1 MNDTHDTDSWLPEGL
16 ASVIAT
22 ADPIPAD
29 VLMSL
34 RSSLARRATGAEV
47 AELVYDSVLE
57 SDLAGVRGG
66 AATRQLTFETA
77 GLSLDVEV
85 ATDPARLN
93 GQVSPPQET
102 DIQVRHTGG
111 SFTVR
116 SDALGH
122 FRIAALPAGPI
133 SFACQPA
140 GRGGPAAHT
149 DWVVL

>member
-1 MNDTHDTDSWLPEGL
+1 MSE
-16 ASVIAT
+16 S
-22 ADPIPAD
+22 ADELFGRLKR
-29 VLMSL
+29 V
-34 RSSLARRATGAEV
+34 ARRMDPVPREVVTAARASASWQNIDAEL

-66 AATRQLTFETA
+66 AATRQLTFETT

-133 SFACQPA
+133 SFTCQPA
-140 GRGGPAAHT
+140 GRGGAAAHT